1 MKEDKPAR
9 EFEEGQGTEA
19 GCKLEMWH
27 HGSRGRR
34 RAWPAK
40 RLARSEVR
48 QGLKSLPLGW
58 STRELMSKL
67 TRSSFRGGGDG
78 SQAAV
83 DEKRGEEMDPRGK
96 EGSATE
102 PALTG
107 PECGR

>member
-1 MKEDKPAR
+1 
-9 EFEEGQGTEA
+9 
-19 GCKLEMWH
+19 
-27 HGSRGRR
+27 
-34 RAWPAK
+34 
-40 RLARSEVR
+40 
-48 QGLKSLPLGW
+48 
-58 STRELMSKL
+58 MSKL

-96 EGSATE
+96 EGSATK